1 MKELEFAKLCR
12 IRIDKEDV
20 VHDLLLKS
28 RKLNNDVYKLFL
40 LTYSK
45 ITLLYDVFY
54 ASLLDGLYTKK
65 LVEDLRND
73 LFEIIKYEVENSDI
87 PIAVRIEYLKVLE
100 IVIKDLLQRT
110 ILDYDDKI
118 KSLDNLT
125 DEVCNFLNLRLME
138 LNNMETVDGK
148 ITSINWYV
156 VQENLQD
163 DLIFREIESLD
174 KSIQKTLNFTKL
186 RRYGID
192 IQKLI
197 EKVNNVVSLEPIN
210 IIGLRI

>member
-28 RKLNNDVYKLFL
+28 RSLHNEVYKLFL

-65 LVEDLRND
+65 LVEDLRTQ
-73 LFEIIKYEVENSDI
+73 LFQIIKYEVENSDI
-87 PIAVRIEYLKVLE
+87 PEQIRTEYLKILA
-100 IVIKDLLQRT
+100 IVIEDLLQRSV
-110 ILDYDDKI
+110 LDYDDKM

-138 LNNMETVDGK
+138 LKNMETESGK
-148 ITSINWYV
+148 ITKISWYV
-156 VQENLQD
+156 VQENLQN
-163 DLIFREIESLD
+163 DLIFKEIEALD
-174 KSIQKTLNFTKL
+174 KSIEKTLNFTKL

-197 EKVNNVVSLEPIN
+197 EKVNNIAATNQIN